1 MKLSPRLRTRRLVFV
16 VVVLLLMPLVTAGG
30 ASGGAGR
37 GAGTQH
43 YYTTAGPLDESQVG
57 NVLAHH
63 HIFVELGAVP
73 PVAYLDPSNTP
84 EKVYSL
90 VGPWMKDA
98 KALGIGVFVEMTPLG
113 VGRRPDL
120 VKYVAD
126 QSGLPTMLVT
136 GIYREPFM
144 PDWVYDASVDQVA
157 DFMLKELKVGVAD
170 TGVPAGIIKLSQND
184 TGMTLTERKVLKAAC
199 IVAKKTNAAI
209 ASHITAG
216 PTALSVMDALEGFG
230 CPLNKYRF
238 IWVHSMLT
246 AGSAGA
252 TLEGNRTGHD
262 AGMDYL
268 MAAVKRGA
276 YVSLDGIGSN
286 YWGPSLGGFDVNIAW
301 IKQLVA
307 AGYQNKI
314 IIGADTGWYDP
325 GFPPGFKIIQLP
337 NGQWVHDPA
346 DQPQY
351 MQDYRSVPAEFVPA
365 MRAAGFSEAL
375 IKQLM
380 HSNPWHAYSR

>member
-1 MKLSPRLRTRRLVFV
+1 MMS
-16 VVVLLLMPLVTAGG
+16 LVTAGA
-30 ASGGAGR
+30 ASGDGR
-37 GAGTQH
+37 RVASTH
-43 YYTTAGPLDESQVG
+43 HFYTTAGLLDERQVG
-57 NVLAHH
+57 DVLAHH
-63 HIFVELGAVP
+63 HMFVELGAVP
-73 PVAYLDPSNTP
+73 PVAYKTADR
-84 EKVYSL
+84 EQARSL
-90 VGPWMKDA
+90 LEPWLRDA
-98 KALGIGVFVEMTPLG
+98 KALGIGVFVEMTPEG
-113 VGRRPDL
+113 VGRRPDI

-126 QSGLPTMLVT
+126 KAGMPTMLVT

-144 PDWVYDASVDQVA
+144 PDWVYDASVGQIA
-157 DFMLKELKVGVAD
+157 DFMLKELKVGVGD
-170 TGVPAGIIKLSQND
+170 TGVPAGIIKLSQNA
-184 TGMTLTERKVLKAAC
+184 TGMTLTERKILQAAC
-199 IVAKKTNAAI
+199 IASRKTGAAI

-230 CPLNKYRF
+230 CPLSKTRF

-246 AGSAGA
+246 AASAGA

-276 YVSLDGIGSN
+276 YVSLDGIGSA
-286 YWGPSLGGFDVNIAW
+286 YWSDYYGGYDVNIAW
-301 IKQLVA
+301 IKQLVK

-314 IIGADTGWYDP
+314 IIGADTGWFDP
-325 GFPPGFKIIQLP
+325 GFPAGFKIKQV

-375 IKQLM
+375 IHKLM
-380 HSNPWHAYSR
+380 HSNPWDAYSR